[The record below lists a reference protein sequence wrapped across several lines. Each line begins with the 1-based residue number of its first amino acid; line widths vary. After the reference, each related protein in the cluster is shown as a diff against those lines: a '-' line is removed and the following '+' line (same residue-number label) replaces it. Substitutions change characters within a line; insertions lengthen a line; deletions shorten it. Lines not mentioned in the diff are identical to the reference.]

1 MPSHT
6 VSSSTTPSNPPVKK
20 EAQQSWEKQ
29 QVLTIA
35 QPIMIICLNVLYNLH
50 VDIYSLYNYVK
61 GKKIISFFLQV
72 LIIIATIILCVH
84 SRFNLTLFLCSITLI
99 WYRKER
105 GKEQRR
111 VETVSY

>member
-35 QPIMIICLNVLYNLH
+35 QLACNDNLFEW
-50 VDIYSLYNYVK
+50 I
-61 GKKIISFFLQV
+61 
-72 LIIIATIILCVH
+72 
-84 SRFNLTLFLCSITLI
+84 
-99 WYRKER
+99 
-105 GKEQRR
+105 
-111 VETVSY
+111 

>member
-20 EAQQSWEKQ
+20 EAQLSWEKQ

-35 QPIMIICLNVLYNLH
+35 QPIMIICLNG
-50 VDIYSLYNYVK
+50 YSLYNYVK
-61 GKKIISFFLQV
+61 GKKLISFFLQV
-72 LIIIATIILCVH
+72 LIIIAVIILCIH
-84 SRFNLTLFLCSITLI
+84 SIFNLILFLCSITLI

>member
-20 EAQQSWEKQ
+20 EAQLSWEKQ

-35 QPIMIICLNVLYNLH
+35 QPIMIICLNG
-50 VDIYSLYNYVK
+50 YSLYNYVK
-61 GKKIISFFLQV
+61 GKKLISFFLQV
-72 LIIIATIILCVH
+72 LIIYSYMR